1 MYKLLLTWRYLLTR
15 YIALVSVISVTL
27 GVATMIVVNAV
38 MLGFSREMENRMHGV
53 LSDVT
58 ISAWASL
65 RGFDD
70 VDQRIRDV
78 WKVAPDLVEAVTP
91 TVSTQALLNFEVSG
105 GEVFTKPVEVIGIE
119 MATQEKVTAISQYL
133 QHPLNRQ
140 KLSFD
145 LREDGY
151 DAINPLAGANGIERP
166 TLGTSG
172 WEHRRSNARYEQYR
186 AEEQKRE
193 KEIANNL
200 QTPQSD
206 SDPLVNP
213 RGVAEDTSAYDAAL
227 ARLPSALDLGGE
239 SPAETDEIA
248 GNETAGSE
256 TAGSETAGNE
266 AAGGETA
273 GEATGAEAAE
283 SFFPVE
289 PAESAEPTAP
299 TALSGSPLD
308 GMGDF
313 EPKFDRSKEQDTG
326 AIVGI
331 GIVSGGRRK
340 VIDPET
346 KKSGYREALFVV
358 PGDDITLSFLA
369 LGNDSALPSFAFDRF
384 TVVDL
389 YESRMTLYDQS
400 FVFVPIEKLQKMR
413 NMIAPD
419 GTRMASHILIK
430 AKPGVDINALR
441 DRLRD
446 APEFPPHLFNIE
458 TWRDSQSD
466 MLQAVA
472 IELSVLNVLLFLI
485 IAVAGFGILA
495 IFFMIVI
502 EKTRDIGIL
511 KSLGA
516 GGLGIMQI
524 FLYYGLALGVI
535 GSGLG
540 LILGVTFVRHINQ
553 IAMTLSKIMGHDVF
567 NPEIYNFYEVPAIIE
582 PMTVVWIVIGSIT
595 IAVVSGILPAL
606 RAARLKPVDAL
617 RV

>member
-78 WKVAPDLVEAVTP
+78 WKVAPDMVEAVTP

-105 GEVFTKPVEVIGIE
+105 GEVFTKPVEVIGID
-119 MATQEKVTAISQYL
+119 MSTQEKVTAISQYL
-133 QHPLNRQ
+133 QHPLNRE

-145 LREDGY
+145 LREVGY
-151 DAINPLAGANGIERP
+151 DSINPLAGANGIERP

-172 WEHRRSNARYEQYR
+172 WEHRRSSARYEQYR

-193 KEIANNL
+193 KQIVNNL
-200 QTPQSD
+200 PAPQSD
-206 SDPLVNP
+206 SDPLVDP
-213 RGVAEDTSAYDAAL
+213 QAAASAQDNRDPYSAAL
-227 ARLPSALDLGGE
+227 AHLPTTLDTPEETDPSADAPEGDTPDIDTADGE
-239 SPAETDEIA
+239 V
-248 GNETAGSE
+248 TA
-256 TAGSETAGNE
+256 AD
-266 AAGGETA
+266 
-273 GEATGAEAAE
+273 
-283 SFFPVE
+283 
-289 PAESAEPTAP
+289 AP
-299 TALSGSPLD
+299 KALSGSPLD
-308 GMGDF
+308 GIEDF
-313 EPKFDRSKEQDTG
+313 EPTFDRSKEQDTG

-340 VIDPET
+340 VVDPET
-346 KKSGYREALFVV
+346 KKTGYRESLFVV
-358 PGDDITLSFLA
+358 PGDDVTLSFLA

-400 FVFVPIEKLQKMR
+400 FVFVPIDKLQKMR

-430 AKPGVDINALR
+430 AKPGVDINELR

-446 APEFPPHLFNIE
+446 APEFPPHLYNVE

-516 GGLGIMQI
+516 GGFGIMQI
-524 FLYYGLALGVI
+524 FLYYGLALGVL

-540 LILGVTFVRHINQ
+540 LILGVTFVHHINQ
-553 IAMTLSKIMGHDVF
+553 IAFTLSKIMGHDVF

-582 PMTVVWIVIGSIT
+582 PSTVVWIVIGSVT

>member
-78 WKVAPDLVEAVTP
+78 WKVAPDMVEAVTP

-105 GEVFTKPVEVIGIE
+105 GEVFTKPVEVIGID
-119 MATQEKVTAISQYL
+119 MSTQEKVTAISQYL
-133 QHPLNRQ
+133 QHPLNRE

-145 LREDGY
+145 LREGGY
-151 DAINPLAGANGIERP
+151 DSINPLAGANGIERP

-172 WEHRRSNARYEQYR
+172 WEHRRSSARYEQYR

-193 KEIANNL
+193 KQIVNNL
-200 QTPQSD
+200 PAPQSD
-206 SDPLVNP
+206 SDPLVDPQAAASSQDNRDP
-213 RGVAEDTSAYDAAL
+213 YSAAL
-227 ARLPSALDLGGE
+227 AHLPTTLDTPEEADQPADAPE
-239 SPAETDEIA
+239 SPNADTPDSDAADGEV
-248 GNETAGSE
+248 TA
-256 TAGSETAGNE
+256 AD
-266 AAGGETA
+266 
-273 GEATGAEAAE
+273 
-283 SFFPVE
+283 
-289 PAESAEPTAP
+289 AP
-299 TALSGSPLD
+299 KALSGSPLD
-308 GMGDF
+308 GIEDF
-313 EPKFDRSKEQDTG
+313 EPTFDRSKEQDTG

-340 VIDPET
+340 VVDPET
-346 KKSGYREALFVV
+346 KKTGYRESLFVV
-358 PGDDITLSFLA
+358 PGDDVTLSFLA

-400 FVFVPIEKLQKMR
+400 FVFVPIDKLQKMR

-419 GTRMASHILIK
+419 GTKMASHILIK
-430 AKPGVDINALR
+430 AKPGVDINELR

-446 APEFPPHLFNIE
+446 APEFPPHLYNVE

-516 GGLGIMQI
+516 GGFGIMQI
-524 FLYYGLALGVI
+524 FLYYGLALGVL

-553 IAMTLSKIMGHDVF
+553 IAFTLSKIMGHDVF

-582 PMTVVWIVIGSIT
+582 PSTVVWIVIGSVT